1 MNGSFSSCQN
11 YGITWKVCIVEIE
24 RDIGGAT
31 RVRVHTVTT
40 LARAT
45 PFFSATGGGK
55 ANNLRVPQSCLIMG
69 PLFMEIKIFH
79 CVCTQCICTYY
90 TSRFK

>member
-1 MNGSFSSCQN
+1 MPKGICDAIGADTVNGSFGGCQN

-45 PFFSATGGGK
+45 PFFCNWWRRGK
-55 ANNLRVPQSCLIMG
+55 QLMRAAKLFNNGTVVYG
-69 PLFMEIKIFH
+69 N
-79 CVCTQCICTYY
+79 
-90 TSRFK
+90 